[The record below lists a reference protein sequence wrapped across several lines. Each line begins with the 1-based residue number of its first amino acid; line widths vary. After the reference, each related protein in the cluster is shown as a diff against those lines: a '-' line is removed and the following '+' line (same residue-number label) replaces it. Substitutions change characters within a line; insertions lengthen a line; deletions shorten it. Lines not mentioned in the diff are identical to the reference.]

1 MNRLWMSGAD
11 GFVGQHVARE
21 IAAGR
26 YPDVTLLNGPTA
38 FELRDAAAVDRTIA
52 EVVAQGAH
60 WIIHLAAMSFV
71 PDSVRD
77 PLACFDI
84 NLMGTLRLI
93 DALQRH
99 GFKGRFLL
107 VSSADV
113 YGATSDTPLPLAET
127 TPPLPRNPYAASKH
141 AAEIACQQRQRSS
154 DIDLVIARPFNHVG
168 SGQRAD
174 FVLPTVARQLA
185 LIAAGQQAPSIR
197 LGDIA
202 VSRDFTDVRDIVAAY
217 IALLRYGR
225 TGEVYNVCSGE
236 ERVVSDV
243 VARLVALSGCAA
255 RVECEPARLRPG
267 EQRRAVGSAAKIRRD
282 TGWSPGYGWDETLTA
297 ILEDWKQRVQS

>member
-1 MNRLWMSGAD
+1 MNWLWMSGAD
-11 GFVGQHVARE
+11 GFVGQYVARE
-21 IAAGR
+21 IATGQ
-26 YPDVTLLNGPTA
+26 YPDVAVLDAPTA
-38 FELRDAAAVDRTIA
+38 FELRDAGAVDRTIA
-52 EVVAQGAH
+52 EVVAQGAN

-71 PDSVRD
+71 PDSLRD

-84 NLMGTLRLI
+84 NLMGTLRLL
-93 DALQRH
+93 DALQRY

-113 YGATSDTPLPLAET
+113 YGATSDTPLPLEET
-127 TPPLPRNPYAASKH
+127 TPALPRNPYAASKL
-141 AAEIACQQRQRSS
+141 AAEIACQQRQRSG
-154 DIDLVIARPFNHVG
+154 DIDLVIVRPFNHVG
-168 SGQRAD
+168 AGQRAD

-185 LIAAGQQAPSIR
+185 LIAAGQQAPNIR

-217 IALLRYGR
+217 IALLRHGR
-225 TGEVYNVCSGE
+225 AGEVYNVCSGE

-255 RVECEPARLRPG
+255 SVECEGARLRPG
-267 EQRRAVGSAAKIRRD
+267 EQRRAVGSAAKIKRD
-282 TGWSPGYGWDETLTA
+282 TGWSPRYGWDETLTA
-297 ILEDWKQRVQS
+297 ILEDWKLRVHS